1 MIAAALHPRPRI
13 SWSTAIGLFW
23 LVSSATWF
31 STVLAAPPW
40 VENLLHPFS
49 RQGEKPETSED
60 HAVET
65 LAANID
71 WLEHQID
78 YWGTVVAKS
87 PDVWGEARLTKYR
100 REIEKQLGEQVKGFD
115 PDRISGASFVRDQA
129 LLAAA
134 VGVGSGVDT
143 APSARSILG
152 SSDATSLTMKFEDNT
167 ALGGFGLSDSDEVL
181 FGNALKLEQTAVLD
195 QHKRYLN
202 HLAELRRINEGDDS
216 SDAPGY
222 AINLVRMPVSVIPG
236 TRTRHGYG
244 AEITVSASMQFDD
257 HLLPELFRDLVV
269 NDLVRQL
276 ALPLTRFL
284 NSDPRR
290 VNRLLEDFE
299 TQESVLAELNE
310 RVGEKLVLT
319 SNPSVLQR
327 IKSLAT
333 PGKIDVS
340 QLEFLTLEDSLLAL
354 TGPIRIHEMDRF
366 NSEVNIL
373 IELLTTVA
381 QANAAQIET
390 FKVALAKEFKDTE
403 GEQREPSPGEPVN
416 SDTIEELNL
425 DGYSDVLGKLSQ
437 LKSRSP
443 KLFRQLSANVGV
455 VEDAQFSGQLEKAS
469 RLNTAMQTDTE
480 ISQAQT
486 AVNDI
491 ESILNILRPI
501 SDALASFARNLDA
514 SVSGSSLPTSLT
526 HRSRLPV
533 PPTQL
538 LELYGFDSLGHLVLE
553 AHKAFRSDLV
563 NREIVHLTDVQ
574 AFLREEIHAAYEL
587 LSRPAFRHLWEPFLA
602 DSMHETVMTELI
614 AHEPFP
620 SVTRSIVDL
629 VRERRTVELAQQ
641 RELVLSQLAGDLGHR
656 ASGTLVWGIYVLS
669 RLLNERLIEDMQ
681 GYGIAEVC
689 VSETYLS
696 FYGPDPSP
704 EARAAFRAYV
714 AARWPLRIFT
724 IDPVV
729 TEQNIADSASIYRQM
744 QFAAAIAVASGQMN
758 ANAAMQFVRQLQRD
772 MATIDVNRT
781 VVGFVHGEDTFGWR
795 FYPRF
800 QTAPVQNNAV
810 TVFRDLVVGGPTDR
824 QLLRQREIEPGM
836 RECVAVI
843 LAPSFIHNVTLDTR
857 ANWFKLTKPSH
868 TALSMQETAEL
879 SRSISQ
885 MKLAAESCIRRPD
898 LYRNGEVDRMLR
910 RVEQLDR
917 ELPLQTLRCQ
927 IAESNTLGGFE
938 FFSSGTRELAP
949 ELLGWYGSPGYRKDV
964 DKQTFFLVGDNFS
977 VHETKVIAGT
987 KEVSEVTLLSRQIMQ
1002 VTVPKDLPVIEDERL
1017 GITYDNRNGDR
1028 HSVNN
1033 FEGFIDIHVA
1043 TPYGVS
1049 GHLLVPVLKK
1059 PCPEPAKAVAQV
1071 PTLVEAMVDVEVPV
1085 SHVNGVYA
1093 AAHPIVTPQA
1103 PLATIAVPPG
1113 TGLIRTGSSAKI
1125 TLYPQHGDNRLPPII
1140 VEDVL
1145 PTGNQYLIGLPQ
1157 VVQGVTESGAF
1168 TQSLGGYLAW
1178 LLNATKAAN
1187 GEVSAIS
1194 GNPTEVDITATL
1206 SLDGGPPIQIA
1217 GKSKLR
1223 LQTLVR

>member
-1 MIAAALHPRPRI
+1 MVAAALHRRRRI
-13 SWSTAIGLFW
+13 FWSTAVALFW
-23 LVSSATWF
+23 LATSATWF
-31 STVLAAPPW
+31 STAVGAPPW
-40 VENLLHPFS
+40 VENLLHPFA
-49 RQGEKPETSED
+49 RQGEKPETNED

-100 REIEKQLGEQVKGFD
+100 REIEEQLEEQVKEFD
-115 PDRISGASFVRDQA
+115 EDRISGASFVRDQA

-134 VGVGSGVDT
+134 VGVGSGVGS
-143 APSARSILG
+143 APSASSTLG
-152 SSDATSLTMKFEDNT
+152 SSDATSLTMNFQENE
-167 ALGGFGLSDSDEVL
+167 ALGRFGLSDSDEVL
-181 FGNALKLEQTAVLD
+181 FGDALKLEQTAVLD

-236 TRTRHGYG
+236 SRTRHGYG
-244 AEITVSASMQFDD
+244 AEITVSASMQLDD

-269 NDLVRQL
+269 NDLVDQL

-290 VNRLLEDFE
+290 VERLLYVFE
-299 TQESVLAELNE
+299 QMELGFREINNLIND
-310 RVGEKLVLT
+310 GYILT
-319 SNPSVLQR
+319 SDPTVLRLLKEQAKSHQIDFTTFHYFELTNDQFGVR
-327 IKSLAT
+327 GTVDIKTGQDFVRELKRVESWLELIRKELIDPQSEGSKT
-333 PGKIDVS
+333 PD
-340 QLEFLTLEDSLLAL
+340 
-354 TGPIRIHEMDRF
+354 
-366 NSEVNIL
+366 SEVQDQ
-373 IELLTTVA
+373 TRGQSRV
-381 QANAAQIET
+381 
-390 FKVALAKEFKDTE
+390 
-403 GEQREPSPGEPVN
+403 
-416 SDTIEELNL
+416 EELNL
-425 DGYSDVLGKLSQ
+425 EDSRDATERFPELRLAIGKARKIRTDEVTTQQILQTEREFEKLSQ
-437 LKSRSP
+437 AVETFASRSAD
-443 KLFRQLSANVGV
+443 LSELLKKFGT
-455 VEDAQFSGQLEKAS
+455 LES
-469 RLNTAMQTDTE
+469 LSTRLVQ
-480 ISQAQT
+480 
-486 AVNDI
+486 DI
-491 ESILNILRPI
+491 DGL
-501 SDALASFARNLDA
+501 
-514 SVSGSSLPTSLT
+514 VSGSSLPTSLT
-526 HRSRLPV
+526 RRSRLPI

-538 LELYGFDSLGHLVLE
+538 IELYGYDSLGHLALE
-553 AHKAFRSDLV
+553 AHKAFRSDLI

-574 AFLREEIHAAYEL
+574 AFLREEIQAAYEL

-602 DSMHETVMTELI
+602 ASTPETVTGELI
-614 AHEPFP
+614 ASEPIP
-620 SVTRSIVDL
+620 AAPRSIVDL
-629 VRERRTVELAQQ
+629 VRERRTDELDER
-641 RELVLSQLAGDLGHR
+641 REFVLSKLAGNLEHR
-656 ASGTLVWGIYVLS
+656 ASGTLVWGIHVLS

-681 GYGIAEVC
+681 RYGVAEVC
-689 VSETYLS
+689 VPETYLA

-704 EARAAFRAYV
+704 EARAAFSAYV

-810 TVFRDLVVGGPTDR
+810 TLFRDLIIGGPTDR
-824 QLLRQREIEPGM
+824 QLLRQREVEPGM

-843 LAPSFIHNVTLDTR
+843 LAPSFIDHVTLDTR

-898 LYRNGEVDRMLR
+898 LYRNGDVDRMLR

-987 KEVSEVTLLSRQIMQ
+987 KEVSEATLLSRQIMQ
-1002 VTVPKDLPVIEDERL
+1002 VTVPKDIPVVEDERL
-1017 GITYDNRNGDR
+1017 GISYENRNGHR
-1028 HSVNN
+1028 HSVDN

-1049 GHLLVPVLKK
+1049 QHLLVPVLKK
-1059 PCPEPAKAVAQV
+1059 PCPEPAKAAQV
-1071 PTLVEAMVDVEVPV
+1071 PTLVEATVPV
-1085 SHVNGVYA
+1085 RVPVLQENDVYA
-1093 AAHPIVTPQA
+1093 AAQPIVTPQV
-1103 PLATIAVPPG
+1103 PLATLEVPPG
-1113 TGLIRTGSSAKI
+1113 SGLIRAGSTAKI
-1125 TLYPQHGDNRLPPII
+1125 TLYPQHGDNRLPPILI
-1140 VEDVL
+1140 EDVL

-1157 VVQGVTESGAF
+1157 IVQGVTEQGGF
-1168 TQSLGGYLAW
+1168 TKSLGGYLAW
-1178 LLNATKAAN
+1178 LMNATKAA
-1187 GEVSAIS
+1187 GGDVDAIRKA
-1194 GNPTEVDITATL
+1194 PPEVDITATL

-1223 LQTLVR
+1223 LDPLVR